1 MNQVFLS
8 LYYYSNNEYNC
19 GGTIITRRHVLT
31 AAHCLI
37 LENVYVGRVDVL
49 YGNVDHRRAR
59 KVPGE
64 KMLIHKD
71 YHRTHHVNDIAL
83 LVVKYPF
90 EYRRDAGPICLP
102 LTPLPVFNTAA
113 TVAGWGSLDYGG
125 LAVNHLRL
133 TEVKVLPNE
142 ICQLTFRHL
151 DYKECG
157 QYCAERRGTSACRVH
172 LELTVPDGSE
182 YGCGGTIITKLHVL
196 TAAHCLHINGAEV
209 TSIDV
214 VYGHVERLRGKRV
227 KALKKLGHPYYNV
240 LSHENDIAVIKVERP
255 FPFGKYVRPVCV
267 LLEPVD
273 ITNTEALVA
282 GWGRLAES
290 GERTKYLHYTSL
302 RLLPHDVCKSV
313 YFSNYNHD
321 VNYCAYKKDTDTCQG
336 DSGGPLKIKTTT
348 GIYVQVGI
356 ISHGIGCAQEGVPG
370 VYTRVD
376 AFASWLTEAV
386 ASDEGYEEFPNASL
400 RQPVPYQAH

>member
-1 MNQVFLS
+1 MTCLRN
-8 LYYYSNNEYNC
+8 
-19 GGTIITRRHVLT
+19 VLQ
-31 AAHCLI
+31 LI
-37 LENVYVGRVDVL
+37 LAGLLLVAAAPSELNEPDCGKPDVL
-49 YGNVDHRRAR
+49 QFIANGKPA
-59 KVPGE
+59 E
-64 KMLIHKD
+64 KYQFPWM
-71 YHRTHHVNDIAL
+71 
-83 LVVKYPF
+83 
-90 EYRRDAGPICLP
+90 
-102 LTPLPVFNTAA
+102 
-113 TVAGWGSLDYGG
+113 
-125 LAVNHLRL
+125 
-133 TEVKVLPNE
+133 
-142 ICQLTFRHL
+142 
-151 DYKECG
+151 
-157 QYCAERRGTSACRVH
+157 VH

-386 ASDEGYEEFPNASL
+386 ASDEGYEEFPNAPL
-400 RQPVPYQAH
+400 RQPVQYQAQELPRLSRSE